1 MVFNGDFQEED
12 IWSQHVVKKK
22 LSITS
27 KMIPKAKIATI
38 SNNESTHVPKQS
50 SAPINISDMSNI
62 YKKKSSSTF
71 MKNGSYRHSGS
82 VEEDEDC
89 DVIEMLPPH
98 EYLAKRV
105 ARSQID
111 PPSMCE
117 GVGRTLKGRDL
128 IRMRNAILIKTGF
141 LEKK

>member
-1 MVFNGDFQEED
+1 MAFNGDFQEED
-12 IWSQHVVKKK
+12 VWSQHVVKKK

-27 KMIPKAKIATI
+27 KMIPRAEIATI
-38 SNNESTHVPKQS
+38 RSNASTHVPKQS
-50 SAPINISDMSNI
+50 LAPINIPDRSKI

-71 MKNGSYRHSGS
+71 MKNGSYSGS

-89 DVIEMLPPH
+89 DDIEMLPPH

-117 GVGRTLKGRDL
+117 DVGRTLKGRDL
-128 IRMRNAILIKTGF
+128 SRMRNAILTKTGF
-141 LEKK
+141 LEKNN

>member
-1 MVFNGDFQEED
+1 MAFNGDFQEED
-12 IWSQHVVKKK
+12 VWSQHVVKKK

-27 KMIPKAKIATI
+27 KMIPRAKIATI

-50 SAPINISDMSNI
+50 STPINISDRSKI

-71 MKNGSYRHSGS
+71 MKNGSYSGS
-82 VEEDEDC
+82 VEEDEDY
-89 DVIEMLPPH
+89 DDIRMLPPH

-105 ARSQID
+105 SRSQID

-117 GVGRTLKGRDL
+117 GFERTLKGRDL
-128 IRMRNAILIKTGF
+128 IRMRNAILIKTEF
-141 LEKK
+141 LEKNN

>member
-1 MVFNGDFQEED
+1 MAFNGDFQED
-12 IWSQHVVKKK
+12 VWNQHVVKKK
-22 LSITS
+22 LTITS
-27 KMIPKAKIATI
+27 KMISRAKIATI

-50 SAPINISDMSNI
+50 STPFNIPRRSKI
-62 YKKKSSSTF
+62 YKKKSSSTI
-71 MKNGSYRHSGS
+71 MKNDSYSGS

-89 DVIEMLPPH
+89 DDIGMLPPH

-117 GVGRTLKGRDL
+117 GVRRTLKGRDL
-128 IRMRNAILIKTGF
+128 SRMRNVILIKTRF
-141 LEKK
+141 LEKNN

>member
-1 MVFNGDFQEED
+1 MDFNGDFQEED
-12 IWSQHVVKKK
+12 VWSQHVVKKK

-27 KMIPKAKIATI
+27 KMIPRAKIATI

-50 SAPINISDMSNI
+50 SVGVL
-62 YKKKSSSTF
+62 KK
-71 MKNGSYRHSGS
+71 
-82 VEEDEDC
+82 DEDC
-89 DVIEMLPPH
+89 DDIGMLPPH

-117 GVGRTLKGRDL
+117 GVGRPLKGKDL
-128 IRMRNAILIKTGF
+128 IRTRNAILTKTGF
-141 LEKK
+141 LKKK